1 MTIIK
6 TTSGATHTRS
16 HGGGG
21 GKQREMTIDEFK
33 SWIMEFDSDGDGR
46 ISKDELRKAIR
57 SMRGWFSAWKNTKK
71 VRNYAD
77 ADGDGYID
85 DNEIY
90 NLLDFAEQCMGIKI
104 IAY

>member
-33 SWIMEFDSDGDGR
+33 SWIMEFDSDRDGR

-57 SMRGWFSAWKNTKK
+57 SMREGS
-71 VRNYAD
+71 NYAD